1 MTMNIFVYVDIFTL
15 VFSSFSIIFVTF
27 SLKLAGTTIYNDV
40 YLIINPKYMNQTK
53 LEIKCLQIDYII
65 YTYWTKSQLV
75 HS

>member
-15 VFSSFSIIFVTF
+15 FFSSFSIIFVTF

-53 LEIKCLQIDYII
+53 LEMKCLQIDYII
-65 YTYWTKSQLV
+65 YTY
-75 HS
+75 